1 MKNQGEKSMKKILFS
16 VIFGFLI
23 IGGGICA
30 GMDLSFS
37 PPPKK
42 VYLKMES
49 ILGELAEKYT
59 ESKILAQNF
68 ARQREIP
75 FEDEKVTV
83 ILVPPS
89 KEESSVIDQEKVTF
103 YGGIIEAVSRHFMR
117 AKIPV
122 SSLRKIA
129 QKVAGISYIRLPAK
143 PLALTISEGVNLSGA
158 PNYHHLGY
166 QGQYVK
172 VAIIDLGFIGLNA
185 AQVKG
190 ELPNN
195 VIIRDYTGGGIESGT
210 KHGTAVAEI
219 VYDMAPLAEFYLVKI
234 GDEVDLENAKDW
246 CVLKGVQVVNHSVGW
261 FNFNFTDGSGK
272 ICEIVDDAR
281 EEGILW
287 VNSAG
292 NSAKRHYQHFFED
305 TDNDGW
311 HNFATGDDTNA
322 IHLGSA
328 GLIVVKLTWNC
339 WPYTDQDYDL
349 YLLDSSNHTVAF
361 SENPQIGTQEPTESL
376 FYLAPSAG
384 TYRIAVWNYSTSRSQ
399 ELKIFTWYHDL
410 QYQTPEHSL
419 NCPAD
424 AAGAMSVAAINWHNW
439 AGGPEESFSS
449 QGPTN
454 DWRIKPDISGPDG
467 VSTFTYE
474 PGAFLGTS
482 CSSPHVAGAAF
493 NPINPRSMIATL
505 TY

>member
-185 AQVKG
+185 A
-190 ELPNN
+190 P
-195 VIIRDYTGGGIESGT
+195 
-210 KHGTAVAEI
+210 
-219 VYDMAPLAEFYLVKI
+219 
-234 GDEVDLENAKDW
+234 
-246 CVLKGVQVVNHSVGW
+246 
-261 FNFNFTDGSGK
+261 
-272 ICEIVDDAR
+272 
-281 EEGILW
+281 
-287 VNSAG
+287 
-292 NSAKRHYQHFFED
+292 
-305 TDNDGW
+305 
-311 HNFATGDDTNA
+311 AT
-322 IHLGSA
+322 
-328 GLIVVKLTWNC
+328 
-339 WPYTDQDYDL
+339 
-349 YLLDSSNHTVAF
+349 
-361 SENPQIGTQEPTESL
+361 
-376 FYLAPSAG
+376 
-384 TYRIAVWNYSTSRSQ
+384 
-399 ELKIFTWYHDL
+399 
-410 QYQTPEHSL
+410 
-419 NCPAD
+419 
-424 AAGAMSVAAINWHNW
+424 
-439 AGGPEESFSS
+439 
-449 QGPTN
+449 
-454 DWRIKPDISGPDG
+454 
-467 VSTFTYE
+467 
-474 PGAFLGTS
+474 
-482 CSSPHVAGAAF
+482 
-493 NPINPRSMIATL
+493 
-505 TY
+505 